1 MGGMDKDQLLEL
13 APHYIAMLLV
23 VFLILE
29 VSQAVVGEIG
39 FWLELALILVI
50 VFVYRIVVVQLGV
63 APSSWE

>member
-23 VFLILE
+23 VFFILE